1 MSIDITAKLLY
12 SMQEELKE
20 MSRRNVFAR
29 EGSLKGSE
37 EKAQQKEAEAM
48 EKDSLILLSLIRNI
62 EAKLVAELEGKVLLL
77 SLFHDRKRLRVRVPT
92 RTVFLRRVASIS
104 KQDQR

>member
-20 MSRRNVFAR
+20 MSHRNVFAR

-62 EAKLVAELEGKVLLL
+62 ETKLIAELEGKVLLL
-77 SLFHDRKRLRVRVPT
+77 FLFQCRKRLRIRVPT
-92 RTVFLRRVASIS
+92 RTVFSRRVVSIN

>member
-1 MSIDITAKLLY
+1 
-12 SMQEELKE
+12 
-20 MSRRNVFAR
+20 
-29 EGSLKGSE
+29 
-37 EKAQQKEAEAM
+37 M

-92 RTVFLRRVASIS
+92 VFLRRVASIS

>member
-1 MSIDITAKLLY
+1 MSIDITAKLLN

-20 MSRRNVFAR
+20 MSRRNVFAK

-48 EKDSLILLSLIRNI
+48 EKDALILLSLIRNI
-62 EAKLVAELEGKVLLL
+62 EAKLVAELEGKVYLIVLF
-77 SLFHDRKRLRVRVPT
+77 SL
-92 RTVFLRRVASIS
+92 
-104 KQDQR
+104 